1 MICNITVLYYCTR
14 NICISFAG
22 TEVELDTISSLF
34 QASQLL
40 SFSTKDMGLSSKVL
54 VEKMS
59 VFTFLLMSFTWVEK
73 YEFSRL
79 LESRLKLIDCH
90 PLKYVGIT

>member
-40 SFSTKDMGLSSKVL
+40 SFSTKDMGFGLNSRIKL
-54 VEKMS
+54 K
-59 VFTFLLMSFTWVEK
+59 SF
-73 YEFSRL
+73 S
-79 LESRLKLIDCH
+79 
-90 PLKYVGIT
+90 